1 LGELTKKFMYLV
13 REANGN
19 YLDLNEAAQQLG
31 VQKRRIYDI
40 TNVLEGIN
48 LMKKMM
54 KNQIKWTGGNINEYI
69 RCLEFAEND
78 VSLNEVVPPQDYQP
92 HPDLVDD
99 DGYSSNEEAN
109 HPENDDEDD
118 LDE

>member
-1 LGELTKKFMYLV
+1 MYLV
-13 REANGN
+13 RDANGN
-19 YLDLNEAAQQLG
+19 YLDLNEAALQLG

-69 RCLEFAEND
+69 RCLELAEIH
-78 VSLNEVVPPQDYQP
+78 E
-92 HPDLVDD
+92 DD
-99 DGYSSNEEAN
+99 DGELLQHYEPQE
-109 HPENDDEDD
+109 
-118 LDE
+118 